1 MSYYYSAST
10 RAFYCSDIVSVGSMP
25 ADKVAVADEEYKSLM
40 DAQNAGKLIRPGAG
54 GAPEAVAQAGDDATG
69 IVHEL
74 TAATNSKLGHV
85 KIGAGVSVAGDGTI
99 SVDQG
104 GKRDHTESV
113 VNADLNKLLE
123 DKTYSCS
130 GTLKNTPIS
139 CSYCV
144 VEAFDVGAPV
154 SGNIVQVCYVLQ
166 ADNTVRAFWRN
177 VVNGATFGKWRES
190 ESVKKVNGIG
200 PDASGNV
207 VIPNATTSK
216 FGLVRLAAEQD
227 VLNEAP
233 QTAVC
238 TQLIYEINEFRRKL
252 TSYKVGDKV
261 DCAFQYERFL
271 ECTKAGTTSKDLLD
285 TRNVTHGQVITDGTV
300 QWTVRTHVRSI
311 DGSVAQADGNVILNA
326 LSYKKLSSIQ
336 SVKGSFLF
344 DSLSGIATSEI
355 PAAALN
361 GDWVG
366 VQFGMST
373 GGDKTQ
379 IVMQG
384 YEWFYRT
391 ADQNLGQETWSDWE
405 RFDPRYTAQNYLKLD
420 GTNTMTGTI
429 KSSVA
434 NGSWV
439 GAANG
444 QTVIN
449 STAVDG
455 AFVPLWQYESTS
467 GGSFVLG
474 GYKDAFTVT
483 YISNESK
490 ASNTN
495 THEWTLTL
503 NEQGVLSVPSD
514 LLITGKL
521 RFREAGGRDAAYVQP
536 SAVADQYDFVLA
548 GANQATFIC
557 SGEGGYATEE
567 MKAFR
572 DSLRVGGEDIVLAS
586 DNNIV
591 LAASCNSRDGAVV
604 KKAVLQTN
612 GLFTLPVHPGADTN
626 DYTTPTTKWVRDLL
640 QHAVGK
646 TEPKLTALIDW
657 AAMNA
662 MNGGNDVRNIN
673 NTTYG
678 IKAYG
683 GDTGG
688 NLGHGD
694 IILKSSYESYDA
706 LLIEYTNDSGSFN
719 HSQVWPMWQ
728 FKRMMNTKGLTE
740 LFTNDDIYW
749 KICGRRHPSTPST
762 AYRIEVA
769 PGSDYT
775 QNCGIIEIY
784 GITY

>member
-1 MSYYYSAST
+1 MQST
-10 RAFYCSDIVSVGSMP
+10 KNYQLVKQELTDEADITQISGNW
-25 ADKVAVADEEYKSLM
+25 DKIDEEIKRLS
-40 DAQNAGKLIRPGAG
+40 DEKFDKTGGTITGKVIANG
-54 GAPEAVAQAGDDATG
+54 
-69 IVHEL
+69 
-74 TAATNSKLGHV
+74 
-85 KIGAGVSVAGDGTI
+85 GVSVKGGTSTDTITTTGNATIGGTMTVKGGTTVASLKSTGNVSAGSATVTGDATVNGKVI
-99 SVDQG
+99 SDNIRAKSGSNALQVG
-104 GKRDHTESV
+104 
-113 VNADLNKLLE
+113 VNNPANVEELL
-123 DKTYSCS
+123 
-130 GTLKNTPIS
+130 GMIIQW
-139 CSYCV
+139 
-144 VEAFDVGAPV
+144 V
-154 SGNIVQVCYVLQ
+154 SGNPRISLTHNPDKAANDKQIPTTNWVKSLI
-166 ADNTVRAFWRN
+166 
-177 VVNGATFGKWRES
+177 ATQS
-190 ESVKKVNGIG
+190 EY
-200 PDASGNV
+200 
-207 VIPNATTSK
+207 
-216 FGLVRLAAEQD
+216 GLVRLASEED
-227 VLNEAP
+227 VLNETP
-233 QTAVC
+233 QNAVC
-238 TQLIYEINEFRRKL
+238 TELIYDINEFRRK
-252 TSYKVGDKV
+252 SKAYKVGEKV

-271 ECTKAGTTSKDLLD
+271 ECTKAGTTSANLLD
-285 TRNVTHGQVITDGTV
+285 TRNVTHGQKIIDGTV
-300 QWTVRTHVRSI
+300 EWTVRTHARSI
-311 DGSVAQADGNVILNA
+311 NNAVADANGNISIRTGVTSVDGVVSDSNGNVPLNA
-326 LSYKKLSSIQ
+326 MAYKKLSSIQ

-361 GDWVG
+361 DDWVG
-366 VQFGMST
+366 VQFGMSN
-373 GGDKTQ
+373 GSDKTQ

-434 NGSWV
+434 NGTWV

-612 GLFTLPVHPGADTN
+612 GLFTLPVHPAANSNDT
-626 DYTTPTTKWVRDLL
+626 TTPTTKWVNDRIANAFPSGTQLLFYQANAPTGWTKVTGIGNRAVKIVENTTGGTLAGSVNFSDVFKSVATSSVTVSGTVGAKNITIAQMAAHGHTGSYYNNSGMDTDNPKTYPARDGGRGSTLSL
-640 QHAVGK
+640 PI
-646 TEPKLTALIDW
+646 E
-657 AAMNA
+657 
-662 MNGGNDVRNIN
+662 GGNATHTHPFTGSSHSHTVNLSVKYIN
-673 NTTYG
+673 V
-678 IKAYG
+678 IVCRK
-683 GDTGG
+683 D
-688 NLGHGD
+688 
-694 IILKSSYESYDA
+694 
-706 LLIEYTNDSGSFN
+706 
-719 HSQVWPMWQ
+719 
-728 FKRMMNTKGLTE
+728 
-740 LFTNDDIYW
+740 
-749 KICGRRHPSTPST
+749 
-762 AYRIEVA
+762 
-769 PGSDYT
+769 
-775 QNCGIIEIY
+775 
-784 GITY
+784 